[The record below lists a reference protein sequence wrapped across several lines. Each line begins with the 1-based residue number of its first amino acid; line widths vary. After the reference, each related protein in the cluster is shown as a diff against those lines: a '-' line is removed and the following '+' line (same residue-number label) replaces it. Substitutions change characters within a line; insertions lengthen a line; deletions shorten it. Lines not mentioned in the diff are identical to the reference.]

1 MGCEEKWIESNDNR
15 EKSVIRETLVG
26 WWESHDIIEVDDS
39 RETREENRKK
49 PEWET
54 DNKRQSQISTK
65 PDVALR
71 MLFVCLFTMVLLKEP
86 KLEREIYEKKIKCN
100 VNKVSGFN

>member
-1 MGCEEKWIESNDNR
+1 
-15 EKSVIRETLVG
+15 LVG

-71 MLFVCLFTMVLLKEP
+71 MLCLFVYNGPFKGA
-86 KLEREIYEKKIKCN
+86 KVRERNLWEKKKM
-100 VNKVSGFN
+100 